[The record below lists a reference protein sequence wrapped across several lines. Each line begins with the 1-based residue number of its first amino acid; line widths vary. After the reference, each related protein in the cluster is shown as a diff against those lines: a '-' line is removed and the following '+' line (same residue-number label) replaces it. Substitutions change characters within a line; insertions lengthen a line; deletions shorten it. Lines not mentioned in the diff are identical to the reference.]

1 MFMNEEKDVK
11 RNRPSD
17 EGRDYDPD
25 LRDESA
31 IQPGTSTIS
40 KSSTDDA
47 NQNVTRSA
55 MDSSEQTGFDTDADA
70 DPAFDDIGIDEEA

>member
-1 MFMNEEKDVK
+1 MNQEKDMK
-11 RNRPSD
+11 RNRPAD
-17 EGRDYDPD
+17 EGRDNDPD

-55 MDSSEQTGFDTDADA
+55 LDGSEQTGFDTDTNA
-70 DPAFDDIGIDEEA
+70 DPAFDDIGMNEEA